1 MNKKTILV
9 PKKER
14 LLSPE
19 AYLLDLKLHRD
30 IISDA
35 VFIPPKVGSK
45 GFGSFR
51 VRYDTPILFSV

>member
-9 PKKER
+9 PKKEC

-30 IISDA
+30 IISDV
-35 VFIPPKVGSK
+35 VFIPPKVGGK
-45 GFGSFR
+45 DFGMFR
-51 VRYDTPILFSV
+51 VRYDIPILFSV